1 MQKELQ
7 MWTEENSQHV
17 KSLKAEQRFV
27 NLPVFRLVWKSFKT
41 RFLMCFE

>member
-17 KSLKAEQRFV
+17 KSLKAEQR
-27 NLPVFRLVWKSFKT
+27 LVGC
-41 RFLMCFE
+41 LYNDI